1 MAAAGCF
8 VMSLDIATPKPA
20 EGGEAFQVRLRKTV
34 AAAGVIVVSGGNTLY
49 AVDRFNA
56 VGLTPLLRAAMERGA
71 VLSGGSAGAICWFD
85 GGHSDSMD
93 PDSYRDSMLVAQ
105 TAAAAAHADAE
116 ADADESSAA
125 PEGGGAAKAWEYI
138 RVPGLG
144 FLPGLCCP
152 HHDRIQS
159 NGVPRAEDFE
169 AMMRR
174 HGQEVGIA
182 IDHWAALVIDGED
195 YRILAISDKPG
206 SQLPA
211 AADGAKPPPPLC
223 HQGQD
228 SYADA
233 RPGVTE
239 HTANMHAS
247 YRRLPGITMIK
258 QYF

>member
-1 MAAAGCF
+1 MIIWIDSHDFAKHLSSIDPFCYQPISEF
-8 VMSLDIATPKPA
+8 FSL
-20 EGGEAFQVRLRKTV
+20 
-34 AAAGVIVVSGGNTLY
+34 VVTYPFIN
-49 AVDRFNA
+49 
-56 VGLTPLLRAAMERGA
+56 
-71 VLSGGSAGAICWFD
+71 
-85 GGHSDSMD
+85 
-93 PDSYRDSMLVAQ
+93 
-105 TAAAAAHADAE
+105 
-116 ADADESSAA
+116 
-125 PEGGGAAKAWEYI
+125 

-206 SQLPA
+206 SQLPT

-233 RPGVTE
+233 RPGVTK
-239 HTANMHAS
+239 HSKHA
-247 YRRLPGITMIK
+247 RLLTDACQASP
-258 QYF
+258 